1 MRTYRPD
8 RSGLSILRLLI
19 LLIAV
24 AMIILV
30 NFFVPV
36 RFPALITDISI
47 SGVTLLLTMVY
58 LPLYYSSI
66 KYTVTDTEITCSSGV
81 FLKYHQSIKIASVQY
96 TAVASTPFSEYTG
109 LNFIIFFVYGGRMKM
124 FFLSK
129 KDVVEILSITG
140 TGGDTL

>member
-8 RSGLSILRLLI
+8 RSGLSVLRVLI

-24 AMIILV
+24 TMIILV
-30 NFFVPV
+30 NYFVPV
-36 RFPALITDISI
+36 RFPALVTDIAI
-47 SGVTLLLTMVY
+47 SGVTLLLTMIY
-58 LPLYYSSI
+58 LPLYFSTI
-66 KYTVTDTEITCSSGV
+66 KYAVTETEITCSSGV

-96 TAVASTPFSEYTG
+96 TAVASSPFSEYTG
-109 LNFIIFFVYGGRMKM
+109 LNFIIFFVYGGRLKM

-140 TGGDTL
+140 TGGEML